1 MKALL
6 IAVSIMVVCSGCTS
20 IEIEHEHGELP
31 DLKFPAIEDFCTHKA
46 RLREKHGGVVF
57 TCEIKF

>member
-20 IEIEHEHGELP
+20 IEVEHEHGELP
-31 DLKFPAIEDFCTHKA
+31 DLKFPTVEKICTDKA
-46 RLREKHGGVVF
+46 RLREKHGGVMF
-57 TCEIKF
+57 TCAIKF